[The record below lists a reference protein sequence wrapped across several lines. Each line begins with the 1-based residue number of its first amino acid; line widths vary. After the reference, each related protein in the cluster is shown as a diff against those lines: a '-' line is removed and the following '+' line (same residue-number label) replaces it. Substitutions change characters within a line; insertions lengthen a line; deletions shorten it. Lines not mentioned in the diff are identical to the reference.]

1 MIKILLFA
9 GLKERV
15 GKPFLTWEETPM
27 TVAEL
32 KEELKKISGLENFSG
47 IMVAVNETYARD
59 EVIVNDGDTV
69 ALIPPVSGG

>member
-15 GKPFLTWEETPM
+15 GKSVLTWDKTPI
-27 TVAEL
+27 TVAML
-32 KEELKKISGLENFSG
+32 KEELQKVPGLDHFSS
-47 IMVAVNETYARD
+47 ILVAVNEAYARD
-59 EVIVNDGDTV
+59 DVVINDGDTV